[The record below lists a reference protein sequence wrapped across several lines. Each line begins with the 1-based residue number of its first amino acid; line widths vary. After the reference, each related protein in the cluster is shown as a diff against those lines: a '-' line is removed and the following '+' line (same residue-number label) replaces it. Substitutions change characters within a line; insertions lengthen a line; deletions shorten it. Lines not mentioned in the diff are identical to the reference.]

1 MSHPVRHV
9 SLWLRACWWFLYGEK
24 QMSLGGVA
32 RSGHALPLDRA
43 IARRDGVRPEHD
55 G

>member
-1 MSHPVRHV
+1 
-9 SLWLRACWWFLYGEK
+9 
-24 QMSLGGVA
+24 MSLGGAA
-32 RSGHALPLDRA
+32 RSGHALPHDRA